1 MHHLTPFVFDL
12 RAWPRPL
19 GMGSRISP
27 PRHLVA
33 AVLFGFMA
41 TWSFAQTSTV
51 KPRSQYDI
59 DSKLALTRYQEDQ
72 KICKDLSD
80 SAARMQCYRDAKTQY
95 NQAITAAKTRRDAAS
110 TSGTLT
116 SPASACPDCARVVSI
131 SQVEREGEPSALGT
145 IAGGIAGALL
155 GRQIGGGTGQDLA
168 TVAGA
173 AGGAYAGRQI
183 EKKVSTHKAWIVTV
197 QFPDG
202 SRAEHEYPQDPGLR
216 VGDWVRK
223 TEQGFVRP
231 TP

>member
-1 MHHLTPFVFDL
+1 MQVRPLVTTCLSLGLGLFTGLTPSL
-12 RAWPRPL
+12 
-19 GMGSRISP
+19 
-27 PRHLVA
+27 
-33 AVLFGFMA
+33 
-41 TWSFAQTSTV
+41 AQTITP
-51 KPRSQYDI
+51 PRSQYEV

-72 KICKDLSD
+72 KVCKDVPD
-80 SAARMQCYRDAKTQY
+80 ASARLQCYRDAKSEY
-95 NQAITAAKTRRDAAS
+95 DRAIKVAKAKRDAGSAPES
-110 TSGTLT
+110 ARAGSNT
-116 SPASACPDCARVVSI
+116 ACPDCARVVSI

-197 QFPDG
+197 QYPEG
-202 SRAEHEYPQDPGLR
+202 SRTDHEYAQDPGLR
-216 VGDWVRK
+216 VGDLVRK
-223 TEQGFVRP
+223 TDQGFVRP